1 MLALLTA
8 LCQTDLWFFVTIVV
22 FFVAFERM
30 MSAVFLKYPHIQTV
44 AVSRQGMNSMH
55 STQREMAILTI
66 LNQSGSGRILELSRR
81 LNVTEETVR
90 RNVKRLEEQGL
101 VRKVHGGVYLKDWVA
116 EPTFA
121 QRLQEHPDAKTRIAR
136 ALAAMIPDNASL
148 FLDIGSTTAYV
159 AQALKSHQNLLVVTN
174 SLTVAQALT
183 MQNGNRVF
191 MAGGEL
197 RSHDGGAFGAE
208 ALAFVRQFR
217 VDFAVLSATAV
228 DAHAG
233 FMLQD
238 LGEAEF
244 SRAIIECAD
253 TAIMAVD
260 ATKFGRPAPI
270 RIGEPD
276 LIHTL
281 VTDQPPPFDIAGML
295 GAAGVR
301 TILAS

>member
-1 MLALLTA
+1 
-8 LCQTDLWFFVTIVV
+8 
-22 FFVAFERM
+22 
-30 MSAVFLKYPHIQTV
+30 
-44 AVSRQGMNSMH
+44 MH
-55 STQREMAILTI
+55 STQREMEILSF
-66 LNQSGSGRILELSRR
+66 LNQSGSGRILDISRR
-81 LNVTEETVR
+81 LQVTEETIR
-90 RNVKRLEEQGL
+90 RNVKRLAEQGL

-121 QRLQEHPDAKTRIAR
+121 QRFKEQPDAKLKIAR
-136 ALAAMIPDNASL
+136 ALATMIPDGASL

-159 AQALKSHQNLLVVTN
+159 AQALKAHQNLLVVTN
-174 SLTVAQALT
+174 SLAVAQALT

-217 VDFAVLSATAV
+217 VDFAVLSATAI
-228 DAHAG
+228 DADAG

-244 SRAIIECAD
+244 SRAIIDCAE
-253 TAIMAVD
+253 TSIMAVD

-276 LIHTL
+276 LIDKL
-281 VTDQPPPFDIAGML
+281 VTDQRPPAEIGEML
-295 GAAGVR
+295 EAAGVK
-301 TILAS
+301 TVVAS